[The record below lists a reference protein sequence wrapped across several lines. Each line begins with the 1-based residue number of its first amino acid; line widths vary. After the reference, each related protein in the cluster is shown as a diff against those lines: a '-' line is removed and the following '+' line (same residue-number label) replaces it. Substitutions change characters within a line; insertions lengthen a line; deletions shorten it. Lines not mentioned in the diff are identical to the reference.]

1 MALTKKDLEKIDG
14 LVLVYLTADWCGPC
28 KSFGPILQDLAK
40 TQQLNLIK
48 INIDEDSDLA
58 SEYNVRGI
66 PTVLFFKNGE
76 LKETSTGNIPKSK
89 LISII
94 EILK

>member
-1 MALTKKDLEKIDG
+1 MALTKKELAKMEG

-48 INIDEDSDLA
+48 INIDEDSELA
-58 SEYNVRGI
+58 SEYNIRGI

-89 LISII
+89 LMSII